1 MRHVNEG
8 EIHAYLDGAL
18 DLVAGEDATAIR
30 EHLSTCEDCARLME
44 EERGIREAAGAILH
58 DSDPLEIPLPP
69 LEELRERALAPPAP
83 EQEDE
88 PAPSRY
94 ARWNAWQ
101 IPLTWAATV
110 ILALGI
116 GWRVGVQFPGTSATP
131 VPAATQGLSREGS
144 DLDALSAPEQRDASP
159 EASDIPSQA
168 LEEESGAGVQPDDAR
183 LQLVSGMARERAET
197 DPVDLA
203 RGAGADVAV
212 EQEEGKR
219 EEPAAAPPEARQV
232 MPTMAL
238 MQRDSL
244 IADSAMGRLEFVD
257 VSAAAAGEARR
268 GRADL
273 AARRMVTNVAADQ
286 ELQAPVVAGVVEPSV
301 VEGVLQEGE
310 LSESSLAVPGMPV
323 LEVKWEEWIPG
334 QEGFMI
340 RQLLPT
346 GDTLE
351 LRYLG
356 ILSGEV
362 GGVSAP
368 SLPREKVGEAAK
380 AMASPP
386 PPMEASLPPG
396 WNQITV
402 QWRNGWLVARAPL
415 SEGSLMTLV
424 RSIF

>member
-30 EHLSTCEDCARLME
+30 EHLSTCEDCARLLE
-44 EERGIREAAGAILH
+44 EERGIREGAGEILR
-58 DSDPLEIPLPP
+58 DSDPVEIPLPP

-88 PAPSRY
+88 LALSRH

-116 GWRVGVQFPGTSATP
+116 GWRVGVQFPGTSAPTI
-131 VPAATQGLSREGS
+131 PAVMQGLSGEIS
-144 DLDALSAPEQRDASP
+144 DLDALSAPEERDSSP
-159 EASDIPSQA
+159 EASDIPTQA
-168 LEEESGAGVQPDDAR
+168 LEEESGAGVLPDDSR
-183 LQLVSGMARERAET
+183 LQSVSGVARERAET
-197 DPVDLA
+197 DPADFDRSTA
-203 RGAGADVAV
+203 ADVAY
-212 EQEEGKR
+212 EREEGKR
-219 EEPAAAPPEARQV
+219 TEPAATPPEARQV

-238 MQRDSL
+238 TQRDSL
-244 IADSAMGRLEFVD
+244 IVDSAMARLEFVE
-257 VSAAAAGEARR
+257 VSAAAAEEARR

-273 AARRMVTNVAADQ
+273 AARQMVANVADVE
-286 ELQAPVVAGVVEPSV
+286 ELQAPVAAGVVEPSV
-301 VEGVLQEGE
+301 VEGVFPKGE
-310 LSESSLAVPGMPV
+310 FTESSLAVPGLTV
-323 LEVKWEEWIPG
+323 LAVKWEEWVPG

-368 SLPREKVGEAAK
+368 SLPRDKAGEAAK
-380 AMASPP
+380 AMPSPP

-396 WNQITV
+396 WNQVTV